1 MAAPQ
6 TPPGGASQPPHVG
19 DPTAHAGETAGEIL
33 TEKTLTYRIV
43 RLSVSVTLRTLFR
56 ARFAGAE
63 HLPPRGGALI
73 AANHQSYLDI
83 PLVAS
88 ATLRHVSF
96 VARDTLAETRALG
109 WLMRQCG
116 AVLIRRGKPDRQ
128 ALREMV
134 AHLEAGDVVCV
145 FPEGTRSPDGSVGAF
160 RGGALLAA
168 RLARVPIV
176 PVGVRGTFDAWPRGR
191 RPRLARVAL
200 SFGAPLD
207 PLAADAEVVRAKI
220 VELAGDGR

>member
-6 TPPGGASQPPHVG
+6 TPGGG
-19 DPTAHAGETAGEIL
+19 DAPEVLPQVL
-33 TEKTLTYRIV
+33 TEKTLTYRVV
-43 RLSVSVTLRTLFR
+43 RQSVSIALRTLFR
-56 ARFAGAE
+56 ARFAGLE
-63 HLPPRGGALI
+63 HLPARGAALI

-88 ATLRHVSF
+88 ATRRHIAF
-96 VARDTLAETRALG
+96 VARDSLADSRALG

-134 AHLEAGDVVCV
+134 AHLEAGDLVCV
-145 FPEGTRSPDGSVGAF
+145 FPEGTRSRDGSVGAF

-176 PVGVRGTFDAWPRGR
+176 PAAVGGTIDAWPRGGR
-191 RPRLARVAL
+191 VRLARVAL
-200 SFGAPLD
+200 TFGAPLD
-207 PLAADAEVVRAKI
+207 PLASEGELVRQRI
-220 VELAGDGR
+220 IELAGSGR

>member
-1 MAAPQ
+1 MAAPE
-6 TPPGGASQPPHVG
+6 TPPGGPGDDGHGPPG
-19 DPTAHAGETAGEIL
+19 GEAPIAVL
-33 TEKTLTYRIV
+33 TEKTLTYRVV
-43 RLSVSVTLRTLFR
+43 RQTVSTTLRTLFR
-56 ARFAGAE
+56 ARFAGEE
-63 HLPPRGGALI
+63 HLPRRGGALI

-88 ATLRHVSF
+88 STRRHVAF
-96 VARDTLAETRALG
+96 VARDTLADSRALG

-134 AHLEAGDVVCV
+134 AHLEAGDLVCV
-145 FPEGTRSPDGSVGAF
+145 FPEGTRSRDRSVGAF

-176 PVGVRGTFDAWPRGR
+176 PAAVRGTFDAWPRGG
-191 RPRLARVAL
+191 PLRLARVAL
-200 SFGAPLD
+200 TFGAPLD
-207 PLAADAEVVRAKI
+207 PLATEAEVVRERI
-220 VELAGDGR
+220 VALAELPGGGR